1 MKQKIIQTILLTTLM
16 GSLVVFTTSCSKKSV
31 VPPTAKGSSSSSSN
45 MSSGNDINYPPA
57 EYSEGS
63 IEGTL
68 DDSNNLEET
77 GGSNINMDGTMGG
90 NTANKDYKL
99 AHGRS
104 SESLQPVYFEF
115 DQYMIS
121 GAMSDVIVANSYYI
135 QESGVAVVIEGN
147 CDERGTNEY
156 NLALG
161 EKRAQSAKQYL
172 VDLGIDESRL
182 TTVSYGEERPLFT
195 DQEEDSWGY
204 NRRADFIIQ

>member
-1 MKQKIIQTILLTTLM
+1 MKQKVIQTILFTALM
-16 GSLVVFTTSCSKKSV
+16 GSLVIFTTSCSKKSV
-31 VPPTAKGSSSSSSN
+31 VPPVAKGSSNSSS

-68 DDSNNLEET
+68 DDGGNL
-77 GGSNINMDGTMGG
+77 GGSDSSNITMDGTVGG
-90 NTANKDYKL
+90 EAASQEYKL

-104 SESLQPVYFEF
+104 SDNLQPIYFEF

-121 GAMSDVIVANSYYI
+121 GAMTDVIVMNGNYI
-135 QESGVAVVIEGN
+135 QESGVSVTIEGN

-156 NLALG
+156 NIALG
-161 EKRAQSAKQYL
+161 EKRAQSVRQYL
-172 VDLGIDESRL
+172 IDLGVDESRL

-195 DQEEDSWGY
+195 EQDENSWEY
-204 NRRADFIIQ
+204 NRRADFVIH